1 MANQKGNAALRTAL
15 QQLLSQVRTLIPKY
29 QKLKKEN
36 KNLSTELSDERK
48 ETGDLRIKLD
58 GKTKENENLDKKV
71 KELEGQRGSSQG
83 DEAAIDAT
91 VSANHNLQMLTDIVR
106 EINRQICEHVFLHV
120 PSYSSHGIR
129 LLNQRS
135 NVTPR
140 HIHTICPSVWIQIYE
155 TSIHRAGPGRR
166 WRTIPYGI
174 GYTKDI
180 GMIFRRWTSG
190 LLQRHKVCRPNWPN

>member
-36 KNLSTELSDERK
+36 KDLSTELSDERK

-91 VSANHNLQMLTDIVR
+91 LARYQVIKPKVERYSQTHPYNLPQRVDTDIR
-106 EINRQICEHVFLHV
+106 
-120 PSYSSHGIR
+120 
-129 LLNQRS
+129 
-135 NVTPR
+135 
-140 HIHTICPSVWIQIYE
+140 
-155 TSIHRAGPGRR
+155 
-166 WRTIPYGI
+166 
-174 GYTKDI
+174 DI
-180 GMIFRRWTSG
+180 DTSG
-190 LLQRHKVCRPNWPN
+190 WTREEMEDHTVRYWVYQRYRDDLQAMDEWAASTTQGLSPKLAELIQAILLVKRVTSS